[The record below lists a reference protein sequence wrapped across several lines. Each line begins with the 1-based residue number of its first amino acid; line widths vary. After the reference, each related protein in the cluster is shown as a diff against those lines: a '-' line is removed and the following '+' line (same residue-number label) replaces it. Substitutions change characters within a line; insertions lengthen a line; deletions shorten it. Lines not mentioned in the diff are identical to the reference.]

1 MKKNCL
7 KKAEKAQE
15 KATRGLNMAQSTVTV
30 LDNYR
35 TCSYDESCGEE
46 IPKKFTLEG

>member
-1 MKKNCL
+1 M
-7 KKAEKAQE
+7 EKADKPPD
-15 KATRGLNMAQSTVTV
+15 KATRGLKMTESTVTV

-35 TCSYDESCGEE
+35 TCSYDESCGEQ

>member
-1 MKKNCL
+1 MTR
-7 KKAEKAQE
+7 AEKASN
-15 KATRGLNMAQSTVTV
+15 KASRGLKMAESTVTV

-35 TCSYDESCGEE
+35 TCSYDESCGEQ